1 MSIQMTKENIQKQA
15 IKTEQNARNSVNT
28 IGELEEQIEAAGQ
41 KYVTLQKIKAYIADL
56 CDMLQVS
63 CNVIIPLSKY
73 LIS

>member
-1 MSIQMTKENIQKQA
+1 MLSQMTKDNIQKQA
-15 IKTEQNARNSVNT
+15 IKTEQNARNGVNT

-63 CNVIIPLSKY
+63 
-73 LIS
+73 